1 MNKATGADIV
11 FGEYLFNG
19 FVRLHIFAVLPFF
32 AVGHPVEDKKDH
44 RLIVIIFL
52 I

>member
-19 FVRLHIFAVLPFF
+19 FVRTFG
-32 AVGHPVEDKKDH
+32 VGA
-44 RLIVIIFL
+44 IM
-52 I
+52 